1 LRVAEVPDVVH
12 GLGNDIQSETGVAR
26 GVKHGR
32 RQGFRIKAALS
43 MVEGPDNH
51 PVVQGLGLDKDTLTA
66 APR

>member
-1 LRVAEVPDVVH
+1 
-12 GLGNDIQSETGVAR
+12 
-26 GVKHGR
+26 
-32 RQGFRIKAALS
+32 